1 MRRLTILLV
10 AMCFT
15 AIAYA
20 QSLSGTVKDETGEWL
35 TGASVSV
42 VGTTNGV
49 NVDLDGRYTLKNV
62 KKGQKVKFSFIGYQ
76 SQTVDY
82 NGEEVLDI
90 VLKEES
96 HNLEEAVVTAM
107 GIVRKAT
114 SLTYSTQQ
122 LKSDDLMKVQ
132 DANPVNNIEG
142 KVSGVTITPSAGG
155 AGGATK
161 ILLRGNKSIMGS
173 NAPLIVVD
181 GVPMSND
188 HGSVDAMNLATTSVA
203 EGGDALSMINPDD
216 IESMNVLKGAN
227 AAALYGSK
235 AANGVIMITTKKGK
249 EGRLDVNFNSNVT
262 FDTPL
267 CLPKIQN
274 VYGMTVVPNQYDEN
288 GVLVTPG
295 NMSTSSWGPRMTGE
309 NTKYSVDVPS
319 ANDFK
324 SGVNTVYLR
333 NKAVNDAKEF
343 LKTGVTTNNSISLSG
358 GTEKVKTYF
367 SYANAHSNGMIENN
381 KYNRNTL
388 GLHQNYTFWKR
399 LNIDV
404 NANYVTTRTKHRVG
418 GGTVGNPLYDVYTM
432 GRNVDLDYYR
442 NHYTTNGEWWTAPQ
456 KYYILE
462 GSGYV
467 EHMGQGL
474 LKGQMQ
480 NWVYQENM
488 KNNPYWLANMN
499 GGEQKEDRFYGNL
512 QAKIDIWD
520 GLAFQARVSIDHD
533 KHNSESRKTATTWD
547 PADMNEYGRY
557 WLSDSRT
564 NEVYTDYLLS
574 YNKVFKEDWS
584 VSATAGWV
592 GHTIKGTT
600 YSTDATA
607 TIDLTGAIVR
617 DETLGITTMSPIST
631 EFNKFDPQAGGP
643 RVTSKSKS
651 SNWDKAALFTAQ
663 LGWKD
668 MIYIDGSYRR
678 DWYRAFRQPQ
688 FIAQGA
694 PDNYGYFGVGG
705 TAVLS
710 QLFKLAEPVSYLKYR
725 VSYSEVGNSIPNVLF
740 NKVGRNVVT
749 GAANTNSY
757 NSFYPYPEKNK
768 SFETGFESQ
777 FFHNTLNFD
786 VTYYNAALCN
796 SYLTVRQGG
805 RTQVVNTGKVRNQ
818 GIEITAGYDWMIG
831 NGWRWKTS
839 VNFSFNANKVVKTYT
854 DKTGKAKEMDTS
866 VANGVHVRYIEGGK
880 YGDMY
885 VNDYDRWLGDVYQY
899 IVEGQDLEGN
909 PTFTPVLTNDPN
921 DPNAAG
927 YDLKLIHKDGDIVVN
942 NGLPSFNGNNKFV
955 NAAGSVL
962 TKVNPSY
969 GLYLGNMNSAYQL
982 SWSNTFAYKN
992 FTLYF
997 LINGRIGGKVIS
1009 LTESILD
1016 KFGVSQRSADARMNA
1031 EANNIPMY
1039 EMVNDEGV
1047 PTGQKVP
1054 GMYINEGRDL
1064 VPIQGWYET
1073 LGGGANAAD
1082 YVYSA
1087 TNFRLRELSF
1097 GYTWRDLFGDG
1108 KNLSLSAIGRN
1119 LFFIYK
1125 KAPVDPDVSLSSGNG
1140 LGGFEM
1146 FNLPSSRSFGINL
1159 KLNF

>member
-82 NGEEVLDI
+82 NGEATLDI

-173 NAPLIVVD
+173 NDPLIVVD

-288 GVLVTPG
+288 GVLLVPG
-295 NMSTSSWGPRMTGE
+295 SMSEASWGPRMSGE
-309 NTKYSVDVPS
+309 NTKYSVEVPS
-319 ANDFK
+319 ATDFK

-333 NKAVNDAKEF
+333 NKAVNDAKDF

-358 GTEKVKTYF
+358 GTEKIKTYF
-367 SYANAHSNGMIENN
+367 SYANAHSNGMIETN

-418 GGTVGNPLYDVYTM
+418 GGTVGNPLYDVYTL

-442 NHYTTNGEWWTAPQ
+442 NAYTTNGEWWTAQQ
-456 KYYILE
+456 KYYVLE
-462 GSGYV
+462 GGGYV

-480 NWVYQENM
+480 NWAYQQPM
-488 KNNPYWLANMN
+488 KNNPYWLMNMN

-533 KHNSESRKTATTWD
+533 KLNSESRKTATTWD

-607 TIDLTGAIVR
+607 TIDRTGAIVK

-631 EFNKFDPQAGGP
+631 DFNIFDPQAGGP
-643 RVTSKSKS
+643 RITSKSKS

-710 QLFKLAEPVSYLKYR
+710 ELFKLAEPVSYLKYR

-740 NKVGRNVVT
+740 TKVGYNVIT

-777 FFHNTLNFD
+777 FFHSTLNFD
-786 VTYYNAALCN
+786 VTYYNAALCH
-796 SYLTVRQGG
+796 SYLTVAQGG
-805 RTQVVNTGKVRNQ
+805 RAQVVNTGKVRNQ

-831 NGWRWKTS
+831 GGWRWKTS

-854 DKTGKAKEMDTS
+854 DKTGRAKEMDTS

-885 VNDYDRWLGDVYQY
+885 VNDYDRWMGDVYQY

-909 PTFTPVLTNDPN
+909 PTYTPVLTNNPN
-921 DPNAAG
+921 DPAAG
-927 YDLKLIHKDGDIVVN
+927 NAPISLLHKDGDVVVN
-942 NGLPSFNGNNKFV
+942 NGVPSFNGNFKYV
-955 NAAGSVL
+955 NETGQVL
-962 TKVNPSY
+962 TKLGSSY
-969 GLYLGNMNSAYQL
+969 GRYLGNMNSAYQL

-1009 LTESILD
+1009 LTESYLD
-1016 KFGVSQRSADARMNA
+1016 RLGVSQRTADARMQA
-1031 EANNIPMY
+1031 EANGIQYAMLDAEGNKTG
-1039 EMVNDEGV
+1039 EM
-1047 PTGQKVP
+1047 VP
-1054 GMYINEGRDL
+1054 GMYVNEGRDL
-1064 VPIQGWYET
+1064 VPVQGWYET